1 MEWKKANVN
10 EPKPNEK
17 VYSFANLI
25 TGANRCACTLA
36 IGADYSPCTP
46 LARTIKYKETC
57 LLFNKLTNTIY
68 ISYTAMLL
76 ILIRDLAAEF
86 P

>member
-1 MEWKKANVN
+1 MSTNPSQMKRFIV
-10 EPKPNEK
+10 
-17 VYSFANLI
+17 LQI
-25 TGANRCACTLA
+25 LT
-36 IGADYSPCTP
+36 ADYSPCTP
-46 LARTIKYKETC
+46 LARTIKYKETR